1 MNEFI
6 ASLYDHVTKESR
18 MPVSENAR
26 RTSRMDKIYKEL
38 TDRLDDE
45 SITLLDEYLELS
57 EQLGCDYEC
66 RAFANGIKTA
76 VQTLSCVI
84 ADY

>member
-6 ASLYDHVTKESR
+6 GSLYDHVTKESR
-18 MPVSENAR
+18 IPISETAR

-38 TDRLDDE
+38 TTRLDGE
-45 SITLLDEYLELS
+45 SMELLNKYLELS
-57 EQLGCDYEC
+57 EQISCDYEC